1 MSYLVSIIVPIYKV
15 EKYIERCI
23 LSLLHQNC
31 YGALIEC
38 ILVDDCSPD
47 KSMLIAK
54 DTIRKFGGSSTI
66 DFKFLRCI
74 KNEGVSVARNLGIQ
88 ASKGKYLF
96 FLDSD
101 DYLTKDCFKIFL
113 KKLEQYPQV
122 EMLMG
127 NNRDERTNKA
137 YINPR
142 KIPNKLIDNN
152 LLMELYYSTNIPV
165 MAWNSMILAD
175 IIKKNNLS
183 FKPGILFE
191 DMLWASQ
198 LYQFINSFV
207 FISDITL
214 IYENNPQSIM
224 NTRDVNFEKYVWSNK
239 IILEDLLSVPYKEHE
254 VSNTLYI
261 VSHLLNVLDVI
272 SKHDKLNYDVVQ
284 DIIRYRSFIIK
295 RSLKNGRIILFL
307 FDLLLY
313 RPFNYLVG
321 VRLFRKNF
329 SRILEVVRFVASCF
343 DFLHIYRSKK
353 YIYIGCFS

>member
-1 MSYLVSIIVPIYKV
+1 
-15 EKYIERCI
+15 
-23 LSLLHQNC
+23 
-31 YGALIEC
+31 
-38 ILVDDCSPD
+38 
-47 KSMLIAK
+47 
-54 DTIRKFGGSSTI
+54 
-66 DFKFLRCI
+66 
-74 KNEGVSVARNLGIQ
+74 
-88 ASKGKYLF
+88 
-96 FLDSD
+96 
-101 DYLTKDCFKIFL
+101 
-113 KKLEQYPQV
+113 
-122 EMLMG
+122 MG

-152 LLMELYYSTNIPV
+152 LLMELYYSTYIPV

-214 IYENNPQSIM
+214 IYESNPQSIM

-272 SKHDKLNYDVVQ
+272 SKHDKLNFDVVQ

-295 RSLKNGRIILFL
+295 RSLKNGRII
-307 FDLLLY
+307 DY
-313 RPFNYLVG
+313 Y
-321 VRLFRKNF
+321 K
-329 SRILEVVRFVASCF
+329 I
-343 DFLHIYRSKK
+343 
-353 YIYIGCFS
+353 